1 MLFIDLD
8 EFKTVNDGLG
18 HTAGDELLIAVSER
32 FRGCLRAT
40 DTAAR
45 LGGDEFAVLI
55 EDVDDEH
62 DAEVVAQQLLDV
74 LAEPFTIAGQ
84 ELYVRASIG
93 IAHGRAA
100 AASDQLLRD
109 ADLAMYATK
118 HSGKNGYRTFE
129 AGTQF
134 DALDKLE
141 LGSALRRAFDR
152 DEIFVQ
158 YQPII
163 DLLTGH
169 VVGAEALA
177 RWNHPERGPIGPDIF
192 IPLAE
197 ESGLIVELGDRVLL
211 AACTQ
216 VRAWQ
221 LEHRPDSPLSIS
233 VNVSPVQLIQPDFV
247 ERVGFVLQQSGLA
260 ASSLVLEI
268 TETTLMRDTDRC
280 ILTLC
285 ALRALGVRIAIDD
298 FGTGYS
304 SLSYLHQLPVDILKI
319 DRSFV
324 AAIDVGQRRP
334 VPRAGDRLACRR
346 TRPRRGGRRCRDR
359 APGRHA
365 PGRRLRA
372 RAGLLLREALGCG
385 RDGAAARHPVTGH
398 DQSLT
403 RK

>member
-1 MLFIDLD
+1 MRSPAPNEARGVAVLFIDLD

-118 HSGKNGYRTFE
+118 HSGKNGFRTFE

-134 DALDKLE
+134 DVLDKLE

-163 DLLTGH
+163 DLVTGQ

-177 RWNHPERGPIGPDIF
+177 RWNHPERGPIGPDTF

-197 ESGLIVELGDRVLL
+197 ENGLIVELGDRVLL
-211 AACTQ
+211 TACKQ

-221 LEHRPDSPLSIS
+221 LEHRPHTPLSIS

-247 ERVGFVLQQSGLA
+247 DRVAFVLEQSGLA

-324 AAIDVGQRRP
+324 AAIDTGTADRSLAPRSSRWPPRSTSSSSPKGSRPSSRATRSAVSDASSRRATTSRDP
-334 VPRAGDRLACRR
+334 W
-346 TRPRRGGRRCRDR
+346 TR
-359 APGRHA
+359 
-365 PGRRLRA
+365 
-372 RAGLLLREALGCG
+372 
-385 RDGAAARHPVTGH
+385 
-398 DQSLT
+398 S
-403 RK
+403 